1 MLGWVFG
8 VVVAVVAFT
17 LLSAVLPA
25 SNPSASQPTVGV
37 IQMILGALLLLLA
50 VRQWRGRP
58 KAGVEPALPKWMGAI
73 DSMTFWRGLGLGFLL
88 AAVNPK
94 NLMMA
99 ISAGLSI
106 GAASLGVGQQVLV
119 IVIFVIRASC
129 TVAIPVIA
137 YLVAAERM
145 RSPLDSMRSWLTHNN
160 ATIMSVLLLVIGV
173 VVVSKGIQQF

>member
-8 VVVAVVAFT
+8 VDVAVVVFT
-17 LLSAVLPA
+17 LLSAILLA
-25 SNPSASQPTVGV
+25 STPSATQPTVGV
-37 IQMILGALLLLLA
+37 IELILGALLLLLA
-50 VRQWRGRP
+50 VRPWRGRP

-73 DSMTFWRGLGLGFLL
+73 DSMTFWRGLGHGFLL

-106 GAASLGVGQQVLV
+106 GAASLGVGQQALV
-119 IVIFVIRASC
+119 IVTFVIIASC
-129 TVAIPVIA
+129 TVAIPVIG

-145 RSPLDSMRSWLTHNN
+145 RSLLDSLRAWLTHNN

-173 VVVSKGIQQF
+173 VVASKGIQQF